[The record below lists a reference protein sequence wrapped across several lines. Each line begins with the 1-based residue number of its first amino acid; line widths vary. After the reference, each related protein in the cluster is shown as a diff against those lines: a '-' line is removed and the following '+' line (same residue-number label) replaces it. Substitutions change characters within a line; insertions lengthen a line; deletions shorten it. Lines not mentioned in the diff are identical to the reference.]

1 MTKENE
7 NKIYEVK
14 AKLDEIMGIDFLL
27 RHEEK
32 VMACNG
38 DAENI
43 FQMKAFPLTERLK
56 RVMLE
61 EIEKEVEEIRVE
73 FESIDYIGRE
83 RKNNG

>member
-32 VMACNG
+32 VMVCNG